1 MIDLLKNY
9 NVQDIFIFCV
19 LLALALKGGISFF
32 DWLSKRLF
40 KAMNKANKPN
50 ELERNLEKNTEA
62 IKQLQN
68 NLTQLT
74 KLINIL
80 VESDKDA
87 IKAFIT
93 HQHHYFCYQ
102 RGQIDDYSLD
112 CIEKRYSHYEQQ
124 GGNSFVKNLMI
135 EIRQLPR
142 HASALTTKQRDQ
154 EARD

>member
-1 MIDLLKNY
+1 MLDLFENY
-9 NVQDIFIFCV
+9 SVQDVFIFCV

-40 KAMNKANKPN
+40 KAMNRANKPN
-50 ELERNLEKNTEA
+50 ELEKNLEKNTEA

-80 VESDKDA
+80 IASDKDA

-93 HQHHYFCYQ
+93 HEHHYFCYQ
-102 RGQIDDYSLD
+102 KGQIDDYSLD
-112 CIEKRYSHYEQQ
+112 CIEKRYSHYEEQ

-142 HASALTTKQRDQ
+142 HASELNIKQHNKEVGD
-154 EARD
+154 